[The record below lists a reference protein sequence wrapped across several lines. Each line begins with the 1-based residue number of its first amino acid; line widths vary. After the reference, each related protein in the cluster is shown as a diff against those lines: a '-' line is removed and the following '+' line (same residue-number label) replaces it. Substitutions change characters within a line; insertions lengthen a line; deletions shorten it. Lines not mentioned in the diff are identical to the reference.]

1 MAFPFL
7 VIDDSTLDCLIVKKV
22 IGFSGWSSDINVYN
36 DVPSALGYI
45 TDTPIDE
52 LPLLTVITLDIMMPV
67 MDGFDFLDNFLTLP
81 VERQQRFKIL
91 VLTLSHNPS
100 TLKRLANYELV
111 ETVIEKPITIDK
123 LNKALQDNL

>member
-22 IGFSGWSSDINVYN
+22 IGFSGWSSDIIVYN
-36 DVPSALGYI
+36 NVPTALNYI

-81 VERQQRFKIL
+81 MERQLRFKIL

-100 TLKRLANYELV
+100 TLKRLASYELV